1 MQFPNCCNPWR
12 VALEPDFIV
21 VKVFKCHSH
30 DVRGNALRQF
40 AAVLYVKAE
49 SMLCQLRLNI
59 LSGTAKFTINRCF
72 HDYSARVF
80 ILSLGDLQVYV
91 AVHAVDVNFLQK
103 CRRDVEHLKFVSGS
117 WWVDRTGIGLRPAV
131 NRVYRRLDSS
141 C

>member
-1 MQFPNCCNPWR
+1 
-12 VALEPDFIV
+12 
-21 VKVFKCHSH
+21 
-30 DVRGNALRQF
+30 
-40 AAVLYVKAE
+40 
-49 SMLCQLRLNI
+49 MLCQLRLNI

-91 AVHAVDVNFLQK
+91 AVHAFDVNFLQK
-103 CRRDVEHLKFVSGS
+103 SRRDVEHLKFVSGS

-131 NRVYRRLDSS
+131 NCVYRRLDSS